1 MLTTERS
8 DHRDLIQAHVWGC
21 STFVLGPM
29 LQDEKKIL
37 KWNKR
42 SCIGQ
47 FLGYSEEHSL
57 LIANVRHLKTGHV
70 SPQYHCVFD
79 DKFETVFSTGE
90 NDQVFEA
97 ISDMLWDK
105 NRELYALDEFD
116 EDGLL
121 IYQPPPLND
130 VWLNKEERRDKKVRL
145 KKQRERQEFSDD
157 RVLEKI
163 VDSTPEGVPGGA
175 PLPVTPAPLL
185 ATPNNP
191 PNRDNDNVPNLI
203 KDGDSDDSS
212 TDSSIIGFVPESEG
226 ELWADHPD
234 IVPDIEPHVLPPP
247 KPPPS
252 PAVSS
257 NEPEEI
263 YIGKRVRTWGVIS
276 V

>member
-1 MLTTERS
+1 M
-8 DHRDLIQAHVWGC
+8 
-21 STFVLGPM
+21 
-29 LQDEKKIL
+29 
-37 KWNKR
+37 
-42 SCIGQ
+42 
-47 FLGYSEEHSL
+47 
-57 LIANVRHLKTGHV
+57 
-70 SPQYHCVFD
+70 
-79 DKFETVFSTGE
+79 FSTGE

-116 EDGLL
+116 KDGLL

-145 KKQRERQEFSDD
+145 RKQRERREFSDD

-175 PLPVTPAPLL
+175 PLPVTPAPLP
-185 ATPNNP
+185 ATPKVP
-191 PNRDNDNVPNLI
+191 PNGDNDNVPNLI
-203 KDGDSDDSS
+203 KDSDSDDSS

-247 KPPPS
+247 EPPPS

-257 NEPEEI
+257 NEPPSQVVPEDTQTIAHQTQNSQSQPSNDTSPPTKEP
-263 YIGKRVRTWGVIS
+263 GWFRDSKGWLRRQNMVTFTNLS
-276 V
+276 EKEF